1 MNPSAPFSV
10 ATAEGIDADTLAAT
24 LAARLIPPAHGEA
37 LGFLYV
43 TDALARQ
50 LPDLLAKLRE
60 ATGVQRWTGSVGV
73 ALCTTGREIYDG
85 PAAAAMVGGFPEGS
99 TQLLPLLSD
108 GTAPLQELLDRWP
121 APDPARFGVLHA
133 DPGNPRTPELI
144 EQAGGSTGIFC
155 VGGLTSS
162 QAEDLQIAGE
172 VTRGGVS
179 GVLFSEAVPVVTAH
193 TQGCTPIG
201 PVHRITRA
209 THNVLAQ
216 LDGRPALDVF
226 EEDIGE
232 VLARDLQRAGGFI
245 VAAFPVPG
253 SDTRDYLV
261 RNLVAVDTGQRL
273 VAVGDRVTEGDQIMF
288 CRRDPNAAMD
298 DLRRMLAD
306 LRHRA
311 PGGARG
317 ALYFSCL
324 GRGRYQFGED
334 SRELRTIS
342 EELGDIPL
350 VGFFANGE
358 IFHNRLYGYT
368 GVLTLFL

>member
-1 MNPSAPFSV
+1 MSGDHRFSV
-10 ATAEGIDADTLAAT
+10 AAAEGADVRELAGT
-24 LAARLIPPAHGEA
+24 LAARLVPPPRGEA

-43 TDALARQ
+43 TDALARR
-50 LPDLLAKLRE
+50 LPELLSQLRE
-60 ATGVQRWTGSVGV
+60 STGVARWTGSVGV
-73 ALCTTGREIYDG
+73 ALCTTGREIYDR
-85 PAAAAMVGGFPEGS
+85 PAAVAMVGSFPEGS
-99 TQLLPLLSD
+99 TRLLPLMSEDD
-108 GTAPLQELLDRWP
+108 GSLRDLLAAWP
-121 APDPARFGVLHA
+121 APDPPRFGVLHA
-133 DPGNPRTPELI
+133 DPGNPRTPDLI
-144 EQAGGSTGIFC
+144 TRTGDGTGLFC

-162 QAEDLQIAGE
+162 QAEDLQIADE
-172 VTRGGVS
+172 VVQGGVS
-179 GVLFSEAVPVVTAH
+179 GVLFSEAVDVATAH

-201 PVHRITRA
+201 PAHRITQA
-209 THNVLAQ
+209 SHNVLVQ

-273 VAVGDRVTEGDQIMF
+273 VAVGDQATEGGQIMF

-311 PGGARG
+311 PDGARG
-317 ALYFSCL
+317 ALYFTCL
-324 GRGRYQFGED
+324 GRGRHQFGED
-334 SRELRTIS
+334 SRELRVIAD
-342 EELGDIPL
+342 ELGDIPL